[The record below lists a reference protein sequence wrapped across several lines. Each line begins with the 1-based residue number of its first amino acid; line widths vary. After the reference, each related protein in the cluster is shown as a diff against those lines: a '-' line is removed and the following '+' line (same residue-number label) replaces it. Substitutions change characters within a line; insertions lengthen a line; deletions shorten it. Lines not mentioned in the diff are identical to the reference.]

1 MLEIYNFV
9 ILHYKEINMKKKV
22 SILEIVATKIVI
34 ALLVAGYYWMW
45 SRSDWM
51 PEYRQYSA
59 YFGGFLFLILLAHYH
74 RVHKYK
80 KERFDELAI
89 KTLRKCDAIC
99 LKVLTVLMVIVA
111 YAGGILG
118 HVNAMSTAMMGW
130 IIIGSIIAIA
140 MLRTMLFLIL
150 NSKGV

>member
-45 SRSDWM
+45 IRSDWM

-130 IIIGSIIAIA
+130 LIIGSIIAIA

>member
-99 LKVLTVLMVIVA
+99 LKVLTILMVIVA

-130 IIIGSIIAIA
+130 LIIGSIIAIA

>member
-1 MLEIYNFV
+1 
-9 ILHYKEINMKKKV
+9 MKKKV

-45 SRSDWM
+45 SRSDWV

-59 YFGGFLFLILLAHYH
+59 YFGGFLSLILLAHYL

-80 KERFDELAI
+80 KECFDELAI
-89 KTLRKCDAIC
+89 KTLQKCDAIC
-99 LKVLTVLMVIVA
+99 LKVLTVLMIIIA

-118 HVNAMSTAMMGW
+118 HVNAISTAMMGW
-130 IIIGSIIAIA
+130 LIIGSIIAIA

>member
-1 MLEIYNFV
+1 
-9 ILHYKEINMKKKV
+9 MKKKV

-111 YAGGILG
+111 YVGGILG

-130 IIIGSIIAIA
+130 LIIGSIIAIA

>member
-1 MLEIYNFV
+1 
-9 ILHYKEINMKKKV
+9 MKKKV

-99 LKVLTVLMVIVA
+99 LKILTVLMVIVA

-130 IIIGSIIAIA
+130 LIIGSIIAIA

>member
-51 PEYRQYSA
+51 PEYHQYSA
-59 YFGGFLFLILLAHYH
+59 YFGGFLFLILLAHYL
-74 RVHKYK
+74 RIHKYK
-80 KERFDELAI
+80 KECFDELAI
-89 KTLRKCDAIC
+89 KTLHKCDAIC

-130 IIIGSIIAIA
+130 LIIGSIIAIA

>member
-1 MLEIYNFV
+1 MGSEMCIRDR
-9 ILHYKEINMKKKV
+9 
-22 SILEIVATKIVI
+22 
-34 ALLVAGYYWMW
+34 
-45 SRSDWM
+45 SRSDWV

-59 YFGGFLFLILLAHYH
+59 YFGGFLSLILLAHYL

-80 KERFDELAI
+80 KECFDELAI
-89 KTLRKCDAIC
+89 KTLHKCDAIC

-118 HVNAMSTAMMGW
+118 HVNAISTAMMGW
-130 IIIGSIIAIA
+130 LIIGSIIVIA

>member
-1 MLEIYNFV
+1 
-9 ILHYKEINMKKKV
+9 MKKKV

-99 LKVLTVLMVIVA
+99 LKVLTVLMVIAA

-130 IIIGSIIAIA
+130 LIIGSIVAIA

>member
-130 IIIGSIIAIA
+130 LIIGSIIAIA
-140 MLRTMLFLIL
+140 MLRTTLFLIL

>member
-1 MLEIYNFV
+1 
-9 ILHYKEINMKKKV
+9 MKKKV

-74 RVHKYK
+74 RAHKYK

-130 IIIGSIIAIA
+130 LIIGSIIAIA

>member
-1 MLEIYNFV
+1 
-9 ILHYKEINMKKKV
+9 MKKKV

-59 YFGGFLFLILLAHYH
+59 YFGGFLFLILLAHYL

-80 KERFDELAI
+80 KECFDELAI
-89 KTLRKCDAIC
+89 KTLHKCDVIC

-118 HVNAMSTAMMGW
+118 HVNAISTAMMGW
-130 IIIGSIIAIA
+130 LIIGSIIAIA

>member
-1 MLEIYNFV
+1 
-9 ILHYKEINMKKKV
+9 MKKKV

-51 PEYRQYSA
+51 PEYHQYSV
-59 YFGGFLFLILLAHYH
+59 YFGGFLFLILLAHYF
-74 RVHKYK
+74 RIHKYK
-80 KERFDELAI
+80 KECFDELAI
-89 KTLRKCDAIC
+89 KTLHKCDVIC

-130 IIIGSIIAIA
+130 LIIGSIIAIA

>member
-1 MLEIYNFV
+1 
-9 ILHYKEINMKKKV
+9 MKKKV

-118 HVNAMSTAMMGW
+118 HVNAISTALMGW
-130 IIIGSIIAIA
+130 LIIGSIIAIA
-140 MLRTMLFLIL
+140 MLRTTLFLIL

>member
-1 MLEIYNFV
+1 
-9 ILHYKEINMKKKV
+9 MKKKV

-59 YFGGFLFLILLAHYH
+59 YLGGFLFLILLAHYH

-130 IIIGSIIAIA
+130 LIIGSIIAIA

>member
-1 MLEIYNFV
+1 
-9 ILHYKEINMKKKV
+9 MKKKV

-45 SRSDWM
+45 IRSDWM

-130 IIIGSIIAIA
+130 LIIGSIIAIA

>member
-1 MLEIYNFV
+1 
-9 ILHYKEINMKKKV
+9 MKKKV

-130 IIIGSIIAIA
+130 LIIVSIIAIA

>member
-1 MLEIYNFV
+1 MLEIYHLM

-99 LKVLTVLMVIVA
+99 LKVLTVLMVIAA

-130 IIIGSIIAIA
+130 LIIGSIVAIA

>member
-1 MLEIYNFV
+1 M
-9 ILHYKEINMKKKV
+9 KEKV

-130 IIIGSIIAIA
+130 LIIGSIIAIA

>member
-1 MLEIYNFV
+1 
-9 ILHYKEINMKKKV
+9 MKKKV

-34 ALLVAGYYWMW
+34 TLLVAGYYWMW

-118 HVNAMSTAMMGW
+118 HVNAMATAMMGW
-130 IIIGSIIAIA
+130 LIIGSIIAIA

>member
-9 ILHYKEINMKKKV
+9 ILHYREINMKKKV

-130 IIIGSIIAIA
+130 LIIGSIIAIA

>member
-1 MLEIYNFV
+1 
-9 ILHYKEINMKKKV
+9 MKKKV

-59 YFGGFLFLILLAHYH
+59 YFGGFLFLILLDHYH

-130 IIIGSIIAIA
+130 LIIGSIIAIA

>member
-130 IIIGSIIAIA
+130 LIIGSIIAIA

>member
-1 MLEIYNFV
+1 
-9 ILHYKEINMKKKV
+9 MKKKV

-130 IIIGSIIAIA
+130 LIIGSIIAIA
-140 MLRTMLFLIL
+140 MLRTMCSL
-150 NSKGV
+150 S

>member
-1 MLEIYNFV
+1 
-9 ILHYKEINMKKKV
+9 MKKKV

-45 SRSDWM
+45 SRSDWV

-59 YFGGFLFLILLAHYH
+59 YFGGFLSLILLAHYL

-80 KERFDELAI
+80 KECFDELAI
-89 KTLRKCDAIC
+89 KTLQKCDAIC
-99 LKVLTVLMVIVA
+99 LKVLTVLMIIIA

-118 HVNAMSTAMMGW
+118 HVNAISTAMMGW
-130 IIIGSIIAIA
+130 LIIGSIIAIA
-140 MLRTMLFLIL
+140 MFRTTLFLIL

>member
-1 MLEIYNFV
+1 
-9 ILHYKEINMKKKV
+9 MKKKV

-130 IIIGSIIAIA
+130 LIIGSIIAIA
-140 MLRTMLFLIL
+140 MLRTTLFLIL

>member
-1 MLEIYNFV
+1 
-9 ILHYKEINMKKKV
+9 MKKKV

-118 HVNAMSTAMMGW
+118 HVNAMSTAMMSW
-130 IIIGSIIAIA
+130 LIIGSIIAIA

>member
-1 MLEIYNFV
+1 
-9 ILHYKEINMKKKV
+9 MKKKV

-45 SRSDWM
+45 SRYDWM

-130 IIIGSIIAIA
+130 LIIGSIIAIA

>member
-1 MLEIYNFV
+1 M

-130 IIIGSIIAIA
+130 LIIGSIIAIA

>member
-1 MLEIYNFV
+1 
-9 ILHYKEINMKKKV
+9 MKKKV

-80 KERFDELAI
+80 KERFDELTI

-130 IIIGSIIAIA
+130 LIIGSIIAIA

>member
-1 MLEIYNFV
+1 
-9 ILHYKEINMKKKV
+9 MKKKV

-74 RVHKYK
+74 RAHKYK

-89 KTLRKCDAIC
+89 KTLHKCDAIC

-118 HVNAMSTAMMGW
+118 HINAMSTAMMG
-130 IIIGSIIAIA
+130 
-140 MLRTMLFLIL
+140 
-150 NSKGV
+150 

>member
-1 MLEIYNFV
+1 MLEIYHLM

-130 IIIGSIIAIA
+130 LIIGSIIAIA

>member
-1 MLEIYNFV
+1 
-9 ILHYKEINMKKKV
+9 MKKKV

-130 IIIGSIIAIA
+130 LIIGSIIAIA

>member
-9 ILHYKEINMKKKV
+9 ILHYKETNMKKKV

-130 IIIGSIIAIA
+130 LIIGSIIAIA

>member
-1 MLEIYNFV
+1 
-9 ILHYKEINMKKKV
+9 MKKKV

-45 SRSDWM
+45 SRSDWL

-59 YFGGFLFLILLAHYH
+59 YFGGFLSLILLAHYL

-80 KERFDELAI
+80 KECFDELAI
-89 KTLRKCDAIC
+89 KTLQKCDAIC
-99 LKVLTVLMVIVA
+99 LKVLTVLMIIIA

-118 HVNAMSTAMMGW
+118 HVNAISTAMMGW
-130 IIIGSIIAIA
+130 LIIGSIIAIA
-140 MLRTMLFLIL
+140 MFRTTLFLIL

>member
-1 MLEIYNFV
+1 
-9 ILHYKEINMKKKV
+9 MKKKV

-45 SRSDWM
+45 SRSDWV

-59 YFGGFLFLILLAHYH
+59 YFGGFLSLILLAHYL

-80 KERFDELAI
+80 KECFDELAI
-89 KTLRKCDAIC
+89 KTLQKCDAIC
-99 LKVLTVLMVIVA
+99 LKGLTVLMIIIA

-118 HVNAMSTAMMGW
+118 HVNAISTAMMGW
-130 IIIGSIIAIA
+130 LIIGSIIAIA
-140 MLRTMLFLIL
+140 MFRTTLFLIL

>member
-1 MLEIYNFV
+1 M

-59 YFGGFLFLILLAHYH
+59 YFGGFLFLILLAHYL

-80 KERFDELAI
+80 KECFDELAI
-89 KTLRKCDAIC
+89 KTLHKCDAIC

-118 HVNAMSTAMMGW
+118 HVNAISTAMMGW
-130 IIIGSIIAIA
+130 LIIGSIIAIA
-140 MLRTMLFLIL
+140 MLRTTLFLIL

>member
-1 MLEIYNFV
+1 
-9 ILHYKEINMKKKV
+9 MKKKV

-59 YFGGFLFLILLAHYH
+59 YFGEFLFLILLAHYH

-130 IIIGSIIAIA
+130 LIIGSIIAIA